1 MATARP
7 FIVDNQVVSHDQDQ
21 QQLDVAVSGR
31 HSPSAS
37 SSHSGRQKQLSQL
50 YDKLGEA
57 ATSGSKS
64 SLLHPLKSFG
74 ASYGFNGGVNSNQQS
89 SPLISSISIPNTPAK
104 YCDSSYRLFEYI
116 FLRFGI

>member
-74 ASYGFNGGVNSNQQS
+74 ASYGFNGANSNQQ

-104 YCDSSYRLFEYI
+104 YCDSSY
-116 FLRFGI
+116 